1 MPGTIEKLW
10 AQVHDAFQAV
20 DCILHA
26 GDLHVTDVIEELETI
41 APTFVS
47 EGNGD
52 LDVQHHRLR
61 ETWVGQ
67 FAGCQVGMVHR
78 FPTPRR
84 ADEAKL
90 EKHVGRNFG
99 QTNPSVVIYGHTHL
113 AEAHAV
119 GQRLYINPGSA
130 TLPNNQSTR
139 LGTIC
144 ILEISQTHSEVTLY
158 QLGEPHLETVS
169 SARLDFR

>member
-10 AQVHDAFQAV
+10 RQVHDAFQDV

-26 GDLHVTDVIEELETI
+26 GDLHVTDVIDELETI

-52 LDVQHHRLR
+52 LDVRHHRLQ

-67 FAGCQVGMVHR
+67 FAGCEVAMVHR

-84 ADEAKL
+84 ANEAKL
-90 EKHVGRNFG
+90 EKNIDRYFSEAS
-99 QTNPSVVIYGHTHL
+99 PSVVVYGHTHL
-113 AEAHAV
+113 AEAHTV
-119 GQRLYINPGSA
+119 GSRLYINPGSA

-139 LGTIC
+139 LGTIG
-144 ILEISQTHSEVTLY
+144 ILEIEPERTEVMLY
-158 QLGEPHLETVS
+158 QLGEPHLELLSTAS
-169 SARLDFR
+169 LSR